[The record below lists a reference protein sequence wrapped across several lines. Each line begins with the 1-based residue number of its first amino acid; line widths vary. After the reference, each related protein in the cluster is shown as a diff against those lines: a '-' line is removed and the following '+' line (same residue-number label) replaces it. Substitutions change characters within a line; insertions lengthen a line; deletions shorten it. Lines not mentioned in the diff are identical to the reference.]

1 VPSSTPS
8 RCVRCALRRCAQSP
22 ALTFGVLQ
30 GGGLVCLLEQCCGTN
45 KTVQYRQIPR
55 GTQEASD
62 LLDDLNDDEFDDDAV
77 EATDA
82 TVADRV

>member
-1 VPSSTPS
+1 VSI
-8 RCVRCALRRCAQSP
+8 
-22 ALTFGVLQ
+22 
-30 GGGLVCLLEQCCGTN
+30 LEQCCGNN